1 MLSTG
6 LGNPELFWVILL
18 SVFPLLIDNNK
29 TLIPRMLFPNYISFH
44 EKFIYNCHIS
54 MIKDYAKLVSW
65 FSQQEK
71 SIFYYYFINLKRVTF
86 FSNKIVWKNIKG
98 VFRILNLEFQ
108 M

>member
-1 MLSTG
+1 
-6 LGNPELFWVILL
+6 
-18 SVFPLLIDNNK
+18 
-29 TLIPRMLFPNYISFH
+29 
-44 EKFIYNCHIS
+44 